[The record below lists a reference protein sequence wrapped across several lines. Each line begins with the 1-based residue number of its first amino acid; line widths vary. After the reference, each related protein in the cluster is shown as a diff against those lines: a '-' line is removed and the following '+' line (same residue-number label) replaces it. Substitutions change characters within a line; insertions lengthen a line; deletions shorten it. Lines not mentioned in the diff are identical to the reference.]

1 MITVNIGRA
10 TPDTRLR
17 ATYTSEEWSLASGD
31 KVIQDIMMMNSFT
44 QQQHSDLLLSSHHFY
59 VATDIQE
66 LIAYKSYVPFNITQ
80 VVSG

>member
-1 MITVNIGRA
+1 
-10 TPDTRLR
+10 
-17 ATYTSEEWSLASGD
+17 
-31 KVIQDIMMMNSFT
+31 MMMNSFT

-66 LIAYKSYVPFNITQ
+66 LIAYKPYVPFNITQ